1 MWIRKED
8 AAIMIRLRVL
18 LGSRGKG
25 MPWFWRIRSQVRCQF
40 TRMLQIGCVKPLKKV
55 LALSWEVIFELLYV
69 IWRILGLDNMVLA
82 LQSFNF
88 LVGHLQFCWKMH
100 GDPRCAFISGVT
112 LPSSSKMKLSRGS
125 SASLLDGSS
134 AQADYGSTV

>member
-1 MWIRKED
+1 M
-8 AAIMIRLRVL
+8 
-18 LGSRGKG
+18 
-25 MPWFWRIRSQVRCQF
+25 
-40 TRMLQIGCVKPLKKV
+40 
-55 LALSWEVIFELLYV
+55 
-69 IWRILGLDNMVLA
+69 
-82 LQSFNF
+82 
-88 LVGHLQFCWKMH
+88 